1 MLMNPNVRPAIALV
15 GAILLVF
22 GYLVFNEMGQ
32 QSKQWLNYTYSRLAI
47 DFSIIA
53 ALAIMVTGIF
63 LVILGLLVLYREKR
77 KC

>member
-22 GYLVFNEMGQ
+22 GYLVFNEMVQ

-77 KC
+77 KR